1 MHRLMGSGISLS
13 DYQITEIIKR
23 EINKEYLCIVE
34 KRKLETALNNSQ
46 WRICKSF
53 VEDEKYYMTLR
64 AVNNSL
70 EEVQSKRMKIIL
82 QN

>member
-1 MHRLMGSGISLS
+1 MGSGISLT

-23 EINKEYLCIVE
+23 DINKEYLNLVE
-34 KRKLETALNNSQ
+34 KRKLETAMDNSQ

-53 VEDEKYYMTLR
+53 VEDEKYYMALR

-70 EEVQSKRMKIIL
+70 EQVQSQRMKIIW

>member
-1 MHRLMGSGISLS
+1 MGSGISLT

-23 EINKEYLCIVE
+23 DINKEYLNLVE
-34 KRKLETALNNSQ
+34 KRKLETAMDNSQ

-70 EEVQSKRMKIIL
+70 EQVQSQRMKIIW